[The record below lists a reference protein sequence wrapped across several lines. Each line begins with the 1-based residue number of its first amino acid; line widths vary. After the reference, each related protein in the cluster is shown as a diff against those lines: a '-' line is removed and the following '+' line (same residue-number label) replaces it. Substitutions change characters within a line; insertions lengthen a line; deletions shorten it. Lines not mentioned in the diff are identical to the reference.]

1 MMEKHRSSAYTSGHW
16 VKASVVDPT
25 RTSLIDVIG
34 TEREKP
40 LYIPKAGLFR
50 KWSRECGYHAG
61 WLLTETMEL
70 GAGVITLTTGVYT
83 INLEKEQ
90 TKVKNKAS
98 D

>member
-1 MMEKHRSSAYTSGHW
+1 M
-16 VKASVVDPT
+16 KASVVDPT

-34 TEREKP
+34 TEREKS

-90 TKVKNKAS
+90 TKVKNKAL